1 MGMASRLFGGFL
13 LLSGL
18 AFAVERGDEIR
29 LWPNGAPGSEAE
41 TARQVFQA
49 SDNPK
54 LPKKFT
60 VVHYPSIY
68 VFLPVREKAN
78 GMAMVVAPGG
88 GHSQLVIDKEG
99 WDIAAWLNKNGIAA
113 FVLKYR
119 LARAE
124 GSHYT
129 VQDHA
134 WADAARAMRLV
145 RSRAKEWSV
154 DPARIGFM
162 GFSAGG
168 EVAALIETRFDR
180 GNDSSHDPI
189 ERASS
194 RPDFADSSLALSPFQ
209 RTRRQLFWCAPTT
222 TVHTWSRR

>member
-1 MGMASRLFGGFL
+1 MTSRLLFGFL
-13 LLSGL
+13 FLTGL

-29 LWPNGAPGSEAE
+29 LWPNGAPGSEGE
-41 TARQVFQA
+41 TSPEVFQA

-68 VFLPVREKAN
+68 VFLPPGGKAN

-119 LARAE
+119 LARAP

-129 VQDHA
+129 VQDNA
-134 WADAARAMRLV
+134 WADASRAMRLV

-168 EVAALIETRFDR
+168 E
-180 GNDSSHDPI
+180 
-189 ERASS
+189 
-194 RPDFADSSLALSPFQ
+194 
-209 RTRRQLFWCAPTT
+209 
-222 TVHTWSRR
+222 